1 MKITF
6 KGKEVK
12 LVGTP
17 PAVGEEI
24 PDFTVLNKN
33 NQEFTKSDLLGKVSL
48 ISVVPDINTSVCSIQ
63 TKTFNKTMDKF
74 PEINF
79 LTISTNTVKDQ
90 QTWCAAE
97 DVKNMQ
103 LMSDK
108 NLSFG
113 KATGLLIPESG
124 ILARSVWVLDPNG
137 KILYRELVDEITH
150 EPNYDA
156 VLNELKQL
164 H

>member
-6 KGKEVK
+6 KCKEFK
-12 LVGTP
+12 LIGTTQ
-17 PAVGEEI
+17 AVGEEMQN
-24 PDFTVLNKN
+24 FTVLNN
-33 NQEFTKSDLLGKVSL
+33 NNKEFTKSDLLGKFSL
-48 ISVVPDINTSVCSIQ
+48 ISVVQDIYNSDCINQ

-79 LTISTNTVKDQ
+79 LTISTNTVEDQ

-108 NLSFG
+108 SLSFG

>member
-12 LVGTP
+12 LIGTP
-17 PAVGEEI
+17 PAVEEEM
-24 PDFTVLNKN
+24 PNFTVLNKN
-33 NQEFTKSDLLGKVSL
+33 NQEFTKSDLLGKFSL

-79 LTISTNTVKDQ
+79 LTISTNTVEAQ

>member
-12 LVGTP
+12 LIGTP
-17 PAVGEEI
+17 PAVGEEM
-24 PDFTVLNKN
+24 PNFTVQDKN
-33 NQEFTKSDLLGKVSL
+33 NQEFTKSDLLGKFSL
-48 ISVVPDINTSVCSIQ
+48 ISVVPDINTPVCSIQ

-79 LTISTNTVKDQ
+79 LTISTNTVEDQ

-137 KILYRELVDEITH
+137 KILYHELVDEIIH

>member
-1 MKITF
+1 
-6 KGKEVK
+6 
-12 LVGTP
+12 
-17 PAVGEEI
+17 
-24 PDFTVLNKN
+24 
-33 NQEFTKSDLLGKVSL
+33 
-48 ISVVPDINTSVCSIQ
+48 
-63 TKTFNKTMDKF
+63 MDKF
-74 PEINF
+74 PEVNF
-79 LTISTNTVKDQ
+79 LTISTNTIEDQ

-108 NLSFG
+108 NFSFG

>member
-1 MKITF
+1 MKVTF

-12 LVGTP
+12 LIGIPPEVGDSMP
-17 PAVGEEI
+17 N
-24 PDFTVLNKN
+24 FTVSNKDKHKV
-33 NQEFTKSDLLGKVSL
+33 TKDNLLGKVSL
-48 ISVVPDINTSVCSIQ
+48 ISVVPDINTPVCSIQ
-63 TKTFNKTMDKF
+63 TKTFNQTMDQF
-74 PEINF
+74 PNVNF
-79 LTISTNTVKDQ
+79 LAISTNTIQDQ
-90 QTWCAAE
+90 QNWCAAE

>member
-1 MKITF
+1 M
-6 KGKEVK
+6 
-12 LVGTP
+12 
-17 PAVGEEI
+17 
-24 PDFTVLNKN
+24 
-33 NQEFTKSDLLGKVSL
+33 
-48 ISVVPDINTSVCSIQ
+48 
-63 TKTFNKTMDKF
+63 
-74 PEINF
+74 
-79 LTISTNTVKDQ
+79 
-90 QTWCAAE
+90 
-97 DVKNMQ
+97 
-103 LMSDK
+103 
-108 NLSFG
+108 SFG

>member
-1 MKITF
+1 MKVTF

-12 LVGTP
+12 LIGIPPEVGDSMP
-17 PAVGEEI
+17 N
-24 PDFTVLNKN
+24 FTVSNKDKHKV
-33 NQEFTKSDLLGKVSL
+33 TKDNLLGKVSL
-48 ISVVPDINTSVCSIQ
+48 ISVVPDINTPVCSIQ
-63 TKTFNKTMDKF
+63 TKTFNQTMDQF
-74 PEINF
+74 PNINF
-79 LTISTNTVKDQ
+79 LTISTNTIQDQ
-90 QTWCAAE
+90 QNWCAAE

-103 LMSDK
+103 LLSDE

-113 KATGLLIPESG
+113 KTTGLLIPESG